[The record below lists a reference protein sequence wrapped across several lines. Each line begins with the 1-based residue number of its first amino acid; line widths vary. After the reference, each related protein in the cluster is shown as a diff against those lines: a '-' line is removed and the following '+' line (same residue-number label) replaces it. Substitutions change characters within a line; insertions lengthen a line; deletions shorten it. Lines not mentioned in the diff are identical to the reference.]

1 MKIFK
6 IEGDGDFAGGV
17 VLVAANSAEQAAEMG
32 NKLSSATWGVLYEA
46 KDAVEVS
53 GVYTEPTVIL
63 HYEMGE

>member
-6 IEGDGDFAGGV
+6 IEGYGNYAGGV
-17 VLVAANSAEQAAEMG
+17 ILVAANSAEQAAEMG
-32 NKLSSATWGVLYEA
+32 NGLSGTTWNVTFKA

-63 HYEMGE
+63 HYETGE